1 MDEIE
6 NSHGENDFDVG
17 RVDDFILFYKDG
29 VLLKMKVNVI
39 VRIETT
45 GA

>member
-6 NSHGENDFDVG
+6 NSHEENDFDVG
-17 RVDDFILFYKDG
+17 RVDDFFIFYKKWG
-29 VLLKMKVNVI
+29 LLKMKVNVI